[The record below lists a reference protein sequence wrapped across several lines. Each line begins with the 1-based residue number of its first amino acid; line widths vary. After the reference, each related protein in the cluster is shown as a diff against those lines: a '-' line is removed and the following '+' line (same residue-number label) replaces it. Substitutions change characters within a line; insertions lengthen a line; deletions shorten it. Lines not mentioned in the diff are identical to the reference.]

1 MSLGLHFKRLSFLKY
16 FAMLK
21 RHKTS
26 FLIVGDV
33 FQYENYWSLHNSI
46 NIIDSMAIDNKTA
59 FMK

>member
-1 MSLGLHFKRLSFLKY
+1 
-16 FAMLK
+16 MLK